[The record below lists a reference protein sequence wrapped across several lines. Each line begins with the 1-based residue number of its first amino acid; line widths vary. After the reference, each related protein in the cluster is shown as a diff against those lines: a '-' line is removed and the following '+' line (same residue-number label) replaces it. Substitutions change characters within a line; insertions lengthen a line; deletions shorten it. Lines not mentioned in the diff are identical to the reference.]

1 MSDNQMMVIDL
12 TQDEPVI
19 TYVDRPAPTPRR
31 ALADITQELD
41 ACRNRGQP
49 RVVSS
54 RRRRRSR
61 TNNDPENIRPT
72 TTTTQGNGVKRTPN
86 PWISHVKTF
95 AEKNNMKY
103 WEALK
108 NPATKKAYSKVGGK
122 FSFKNLGKS
131 LAKPFEIG
139 GVNPFEAGYDV
150 GYNTIGP
157 AIAGK

>member
-19 TYVDRPAPTPRR
+19 TYIDRPAPTPRR

-54 RRRRRSR
+54 RRHRRSR
-61 TNNDPENIRPT
+61 TNDPENIRPT
-72 TTTTQGNGVKRTPN
+72 TATQGNGVKRTPN
-86 PWISHVKTF
+86 PWISHVKAF

>member
-1 MSDNQMMVIDL
+1 MMVIDL

-19 TYVDRPAPTPRR
+19 TYIDRPAPTPRR

-49 RVVSS
+49 RVVS
-54 RRRRRSR
+54 RRSR
-61 TNNDPENIRPT
+61 RSQIANNDQENVRPT
-72 TTTTQGNGVKRTPN
+72 TTTTQGNGVKRPPN
-86 PWISHVKTF
+86 PWISHVKAF
-95 AEKNNMKY
+95 AEKNNITY

>member
-1 MSDNQMMVIDL
+1 
-12 TQDEPVI
+12 
-19 TYVDRPAPTPRR
+19 
-31 ALADITQELD
+31 
-41 ACRNRGQP
+41 
-49 RVVSS
+49 
-54 RRRRRSR
+54 
-61 TNNDPENIRPT
+61 
-72 TTTTQGNGVKRTPN
+72 
-86 PWISHVKTF
+86 
-95 AEKNNMKY
+95 MKY